1 MPPLRTRK
9 GDIPVLAEH
18 FLKELATSN
27 GKAFKPLGEDALP
40 SLMNYDWPGN
50 VRELRAAI
58 EHGVVMSNSSRVMAK
73 HLPAYLTQPGGLG
86 LRIPASPASKAQ
98 ATADQPSKAPLD
110 IHAMEK
116 QLILE
121 ALERAGNNRSE
132 AAELL
137 NMSRRSLQRKLKE
150 MGMVRKHRK
159 RAKAAED

>member
-9 GDIPVLAEH
+9 GDIRVLADH
-18 FLKELATSN
+18 FLKDLATIN
-27 GKAFKPLGEDALP
+27 GKSFKPLGDDALP
-40 SLMNYDWPGN
+40 VLMNYDWPGN

-58 EHGVVMSNSSRVMAK
+58 EHGVVMSNTSRIMAK
-73 HLPAYLTQPGGLG
+73 HLPAYLTRPGGLG
-86 LRIPASPASKAQ
+86 WRVPTLPSDKPATE
-98 ATADQPSKAPLD
+98 TAPEKAPFD

-116 QLILE
+116 QLIME

-137 NMSRRSLQRKLKE
+137 NMSRRSLQRKLKQ

-159 RAKAAED
+159 RMKPEA